1 MSSIQETYEIGQI
14 MKLIDLNGD
23 VTNFEI
29 DFQVSSADN
38 AEFYMAIVD
47 QNTLDEG
54 NLEYKNIKG
63 AINGNIRNDKNQYNS
78 YMMVLKADKPC
89 NISVNTDF
97 KPLPDNIPQQEPQ
110 QESPKPPEPPPVKKS
125 GISWKYILI
134 GIIAVAGLCLL
145 YYFYFYGDSGSR
157 SGVLNSNEGLS
168 KDLNQEY
175 LHAMVPESSWESN
188 NVPAPESSWESNND
202 MGSYDVFEKLRN
214 LPLK

>member
-29 DFQVSSADN
+29 DFQVSAADN
-38 AEFYMAIVD
+38 AEFYMAIID

-54 NLEYKNIKG
+54 NLEYKNIKS
-63 AINGNIRNDKNQYNS
+63 IVSGNIRNDKNQYNS
-78 YMMVLKADKPC
+78 YMMALKADKPC

-97 KPLPDNIPQQEPQ
+97 KPLPDNIPEPEPPEPQEPQ
-110 QESPKPPEPPPVKKS
+110 EPPPPVKKS

-145 YYFYFYGDSGSR
+145 YYFYFYGDSGSKPND
-157 SGVLNSNEGLS
+157 LNSNEGLS
-168 KDLNQEY
+168 KDFNQES
-175 LHAMVPESSWESN
+175 LRTMVPGSSWESN
-188 NVPAPESSWESNND
+188 NTPEPGSSWESNND